1 MTGRHAGGGRVC
13 RPGTGAPVRP
23 GSDRRTAD
31 GERWRMTAHV
41 TDEDTAADTAATAA
55 GGATRPASTATTAAI
70 PVPAAPVPVTS
81 VAPPAQTPMAGPG
94 APPTRVRP
102 GRRRGWAAA
111 LRRWRPAPWPALRA
125 IAEQTFRPLLL
136 TAFRPTLLTIATAG
150 AAAGIAVGPAGPTAT
165 VPAHAAGTKTR
176 AGTTGTKTK
185 TGTGAG
191 AGTGTGAGTGNRG
204 REPGTETGTATG
216 AETRTAPQRP
226 APLPPGTATAPWRPR
241 FPQGRGL
248 EAVSL
253 LYLLVQLTLVVP
265 HLAHVLG
272 WDETVYVS
280 QVDPRTPAAFFSAPR
295 SRGISVLV
303 SPVLAVTDS
312 VLALRIAL
320 ALLSTAALYAAYR
333 VWRPLLGPATT
344 ALAAL
349 VFSGLWIAQISGPE
363 AMPNLWVALG
373 AVAATG
379 LFLRAPREPNA
390 RWWLAACLAGVALM
404 RVPDAAWLGLPLFAT
419 AGCVRSH
426 RRTLPYL
433 LGGLAA
439 GATQWTVEA
448 YSRFGGVPQRLH
460 VSGATEGGM
469 HPHLNLFNAWRSLNG
484 PELCRPCSGPV
495 HHPELTLWWLALPL
509 LALAALAVAL
519 RERRTGV
526 PADRTLV
533 PLAVA
538 VCLSAPYLLLLSYSA
553 PRFLLP
559 AYALLALPVGG
570 LLTRVARP
578 RPALAVTV
586 GCLVALQLVA
596 QYPVLHRMTAQVA
609 SLDQRYRVAAD
620 ELNALGLRA
629 PCLLVGSHAQPVGYD
644 AGCASAATKGNN
656 RNTTPSSVLR
666 RAERMPTA
674 VLTADAQ
681 RPPRYARDWT
691 RHPLPGTDGWTAWL
705 APAPGASR

>member
-1 MTGRHAGGGRVC
+1 
-13 RPGTGAPVRP
+13 
-23 GSDRRTAD
+23 
-31 GERWRMTAHV
+31 MTAHV

-55 GGATRPASTATTAAI
+55 GGAARAASTATTAAI
-70 PVPAAPVPVTS
+70 PVTVAPVPVTA
-81 VAPPAQTPMAGPG
+81 VAPPAGTPTAGPG

-102 GRRRGWAAA
+102 GRRRGWAGT
-111 LRRWRPAPWPALRA
+111 LRRWRPTPWPALRA
-125 IAEQTFRPLLL
+125 TAEQTFRATLL
-136 TAFRPTLLTIATAG
+136 TAFRPTLLTVATAG
-150 AAAGIAVGPAGPTAT
+150 AAAGVAVGPSGPTTAA
-165 VPAHAAGTKTR
+165 PAHAAGAGSTGTKTG
-176 AGTTGTKTK
+176 AGTKTETKTKTGAGTKTK
-185 TGTGAG
+185 TK
-191 AGTGTGAGTGNRG
+191 
-204 REPGTETGTATG
+204 TG
-216 AETRTAPQRP
+216 AETAAENRTART
-226 APLPPGTATAPWRPR
+226 APLPPGPATAPWRPR

-303 SPVLAVTDS
+303 SPVLAVTGS

-404 RVPDAAWLGLPLFAT
+404 RVPDAAWLGLPLLAT

-433 LGGLAA
+433 LGGLAV

-469 HPHLNLFNAWRSLNG
+469 HPHLNFYNAWRSLNG

-519 RERRTGV
+519 RERRTGS

-538 VCLSAPYLLLLSYSA
+538 VCLSVPYLFLLSYSA

-570 LLTRVARP
+570 LLTRAARP

-620 ELNALGLRA
+620 DLNALGLRA

-644 AGCASAATKGNN
+644 AGCVSAATKGNN

-674 VLTADAQ
+674 VLTTDAR
-681 RPPRYARDWT
+681 RPPHYARDWT

-705 APAPGASR
+705 APAPGTSR

>member
-1 MTGRHAGGGRVC
+1 NTK
-13 RPGTGAPVRP
+13 T
-23 GSDRRTAD
+23 
-31 GERWRMTAHV
+31 E
-41 TDEDTAADTAATAA
+41 
-55 GGATRPASTATTAAI
+55 
-70 PVPAAPVPVTS
+70 
-81 VAPPAQTPMAGPG
+81 
-94 APPTRVRP
+94 
-102 GRRRGWAAA
+102 
-111 LRRWRPAPWPALRA
+111 
-125 IAEQTFRPLLL
+125 AE
-136 TAFRPTLLTIATAG
+136 AG
-150 AAAGIAVGPAGPTAT
+150 A
-165 VPAHAAGTKTR
+165 
-176 AGTTGTKTK
+176 
-185 TGTGAG
+185 
-191 AGTGTGAGTGNRG
+191 
-204 REPGTETGTATG
+204 E
-216 AETRTAPQRP
+216 AENRTAPHRP
-226 APLPPGTATAPWRPR
+226 ALPPGTAAAPWRPR
-241 FPQGRGL
+241 FPPGRGL

-312 VLALRIAL
+312 VLALRIVL

-333 VWRPLLGPATT
+333 VWRPLLGHTTT

-390 RWWLAACLAGVALM
+390 RWWLAVCLAGVALM
-404 RVPDAAWLGLPLFAT
+404 RIPDAAWLGLPLLAT
-419 AGCVRSH
+419 AVCVRSH

-433 LGGLAA
+433 LGGLAV

-519 RERRTGV
+519 RERRTGS

-533 PLAVA
+533 PLTVA

-570 LLTRVARP
+570 LLTRVARA

-666 RAERMPTA
+666 RAERIPTA
-674 VLTADAQ
+674 VLTTDAR
-681 RPPRYARDWT
+681 RPPHYAHGWT
-691 RHPLPGTDGWTAWL
+691 RHPLPATDGWTAWL

>member
-1 MTGRHAGGGRVC
+1 
-13 RPGTGAPVRP
+13 
-23 GSDRRTAD
+23 
-31 GERWRMTAHV
+31 MTAHV

-55 GGATRPASTATTAAI
+55 GGATRPGSTATTAAI
-70 PVPAAPVPVTS
+70 PVTVAPVPVTA
-81 VAPPAQTPMAGPG
+81 VAPPAGTPMAGPG

-102 GRRRGWAAA
+102 GRRRGWAAT
-111 LRRWRPAPWPALRA
+111 LRRWRPTPWPTLRA
-125 IAEQTFRPLLL
+125 TAEQTVRPLLL

-150 AAAGIAVGPAGPTAT
+150 AAAGLAVGPSA
-165 VPAHAAGTKTR
+165 PAPAAPARAAG
-176 AGTTGTKTK
+176 AGSTGTKT
-185 TGTGAG
+185 GA
-191 AGTGTGAGTGNRG
+191 
-204 REPGTETGTATG
+204 ETETETEAATE
-216 AETRTAPQRP
+216 AETRTAPHRP

-390 RWWLAACLAGVALM
+390 HWWLAACLAGVALM
-404 RVPDAAWLGLPLFAT
+404 RVPDAAWLGLPLLAT
-419 AGCVRSH
+419 AVCVRSH

-433 LGGLAA
+433 LGGLAV

-519 RERRTGV
+519 RERRTGA

-538 VCLSAPYLLLLSYSA
+538 VCLSVPYLFLLSYSA

-620 ELNALGLRA
+620 DLSALGLRA

-656 RNTTPSSVLR
+656 RNTTPGSVLR
-666 RAERMPTA
+666 RAERIPTA

-681 RPPRYARDWT
+681 RPPHYARDWT